1 MEVMDFKK
9 KGLVYRVILHLPFL
23 AATVLLSIFS
33 VCFGA
38 KGDEKTGVE
47 SSSSLSNFVVSIT
60 TEYVQNKIC
69 SLHIFNHA
77 LLVTVKINLT
87 DALFRYY
94 CLAVGVPCTYNT
106 SCVPLRIRTS
116 YSFSPV

>member
-77 LLVTVKINLT
+77 YWLQSRSISQMHSSDTTAWLWVYRVSTIQ
-87 DALFRYY
+87 
-94 CLAVGVPCTYNT
+94 AVF
-106 SCVPLRIRTS
+106 L
-116 YSFSPV
+116 